1 MVRRHFEKSVV
12 SRYLAEGKIEPE
24 VVQNMHSWQH
34 SGFGVE
40 QSESLSAN
48 DRKGVERLVHYVSW
62 CPFSLSRL
70 VKVTDTGQVVH
81 KPDKQSCRAFP
92 A

>member
-24 VVQNMHSWQH
+24 VVQNMRSWQH
-34 SGFGVE
+34 SGFSVE
-40 QSESLSAN
+40 QSVFLPAN
-48 DRKGVERLVHYVSW
+48 DRKGVERLVHYATW

-70 VKVTDTGQVVH
+70 VKVTGTGQVVH
-81 KPDKQSCRAFP
+81 KPDKPSYRAFP